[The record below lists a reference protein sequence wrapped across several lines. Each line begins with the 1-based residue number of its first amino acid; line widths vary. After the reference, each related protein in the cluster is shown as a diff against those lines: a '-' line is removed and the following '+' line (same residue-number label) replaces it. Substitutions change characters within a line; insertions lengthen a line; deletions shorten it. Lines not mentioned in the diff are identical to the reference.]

1 MHLDVVLWAA
11 HRHLGLSRAQL
22 LEGIRN
28 LCCDGRCVPWGHTG
42 PGRKRLDPFFE
53 GHAWL
58 AERRCSIYKA
68 NTGTTDNESRLR
80 EIYSKW
86 IELVERLKRETDHV
100 RCVFKP
106 SFPLFPTAI
115 ARLADSTP
123 ALPSTRQNV
132 YLSKSPRHRTAV
144 QFCQGACR
152 SSIVCAYHIRH
163 RKTGGPNAC
172 LPT

>member
-1 MHLDVVLWAA
+1 MTYRVAAATFSVGNISIMNRVTGQTGMDAPVGPPTVLTGEENVHLDVVLWAA

-100 RCVFKP
+100 RNTDD
-106 SFPLFPTAI
+106 SPL
-115 ARLADSTP
+115 R
-123 ALPSTRQNV
+123 V
-132 YLSKSPRHRTAV
+132 
-144 QFCQGACR
+144 
-152 SSIVCAYHIRH
+152 
-163 RKTGGPNAC
+163 
-172 LPT
+172 